1 MANVNFL
8 TGSAASYAA
17 LATKVSTDFY
27 LLSDTGDLYIGE
39 KKVTNAADLASAV
52 ARVAQN
58 ESDITDINTTLTK
71 LENTESTSGSIRA
84 IIKSYF
90 DAYRAV
96 DLIYKDEE
104 GTVGEEGYKAAVTVK
119 KALDDLNA
127 AIGSG
132 GSVTG
137 QITDAIEA
145 LDATVSQAAGS
156 DGLALSVTQTDGVI
170 TGVTGS
176 IAANTYDAY
185 GAASTVQSTITGAST
200 DGADALTLNG
210 LSAKAAAA
218 QDAADAAQSDV
229 DDLEALVG
237 TGFGTKEVGG
247 ETVNK
252 TVKEYIDEAQATA
265 TYDDTALAA
274 RVTANEGAITLLNK
288 TDGTVG
294 SVKKTVDD
302 AIAAV
307 VANAPSDFDTL
318 KEMSDWISGHENDA
332 SAMNSAISANTT
344 AIGSASVA
352 GQGEAGDPDYVAP
365 VAATGLHKKIEDET
379 ARATAAED
387 ALDGRVDTLEAA
399 IGAGGSVQDAIDDAI
414 EALDTA
420 SDVVV
425 ASATDG
431 VVTISGSVK
440 EVDGVIAK
448 GTASDI
454 VLAKL
459 ATSGS
464 AVDVSLVD
472 AGNNF
477 TATSVEG
484 ALSEI
489 ATKLTWQSF

>member
-27 LLSDTGDLYIGE
+27 LLNDTGDLYIGE
-39 KKVTNAADLASAV
+39 KKLTNADALASAV

-137 QITDAIEA
+137 QITEAIEA

-176 IAANTYDAY
+176 IAANTYDTY

-200 DGADALTLNG
+200 DGVDALTLNG

-274 RVTANEGAITLLNK
+274 RVTANEGAISTLN
-288 TDGTVG
+288 GTGAG
-294 SVKKTVDD
+294 SVSKAVADG
-302 AIAAV
+302 IAAV
-307 VANAPSDFDTL
+307 VASAPDDFDTL
-318 KEMSDWISGHENDA
+318 KEISDWISSHSDSA
-332 SAMNSAISANTT
+332 SAMNSAIQANTT
-344 AIGSASVA
+344 AIGVASAPESA
-352 GQGEAGDPDYVAP
+352 EGAGDAV
-365 VAATGLHKKIEDET
+365 VATGLHKKIEDET
-379 ARATAAED
+379 ARAEAAE
-387 ALDGRVDTLEAA
+387 ASLDSRVDDLEAA
-399 IGAGGSVQDAIDDAI
+399 IGSGGSVQEAIDDAI

-454 VLAKL
+454 VLSK
-459 ATSGS
+459 S
-464 AVDVSLVD
+464 AVTGQAVDIQITD

-477 TATSVEG
+477 TATTTEG
-484 ALSEI
+484 ALAEL